1 MTERENKVTCG
12 VVLFIYFYTQVMLL
26 AAPQEFSH
34 VQGCENHV
42 LMITAMGNAVL
53 KSHIF
58 ALDEKWRFWM
68 F

>member
-1 MTERENKVTCG
+1 MTEGENKATCG
-12 VVLFIYFYTQVMLL
+12 VVLFIYFDTQVMLL

-42 LMITAMGNAVL
+42 LMIITALGNAVL

-58 ALDEKWRFWM
+58 ALDEK
-68 F
+68 